1 MVKHHV
7 LIGLGFK
14 KINFRNRGLHHILKR
29 ASPVI
34 SQFIGG
40 AFGQDKMTIMPV
52 TPPPPPP
59 RQVGSAGRRPL
70 KFNY

>member
-7 LIGLGFK
+7 LIGLGIK
-14 KINFRNRGLHHILKR
+14 KQNFRNRGIQYMIKR

-34 SQFIGG
+34 SNFMGG
-40 AFGQDKMTIMPV
+40 ASPPMTIMPV
-52 TPPPPPP
+52 SRPPLKMGGVVVA
-59 RQVGSAGRRPL
+59 RHPL

>member
-7 LIGLGFK
+7 LIGLGIK
-14 KINFRNRGLHHILKR
+14 KQNFRNRGLNYMLKR

-40 AFGQDKMTIMPV
+40 AFGQDRMTIMPV
-52 TPPPPPP
+52 NPPPPP
-59 RQVGSAGRRPL
+59 QVGSAIRRPL

>member
-14 KINFRNRGLHHILKR
+14 KQNFRNRGINYILKR
-29 ASPVI
+29 ASPVMA
-34 SQFIGG
+34 QFVGG
-40 AFGQDKMTIMPV
+40 AFGPDRMTIMPV
-52 TPPPPPP
+52 SRPPPPSFS
-59 RQVGSAGRRPL
+59 GSGRRPL

>member
-14 KINFRNRGLHHILKR
+14 KQNFRNRGLNYMLKR
-29 ASPVI
+29 ASPVT
-34 SQFIGG
+34 QFIGG
-40 AFGQDKMTIMPV
+40 AFGQDRMTIMPV
-52 TPPPPPP
+52 NRPPPP
-59 RQVGSAGRRPL
+59 QVGSAVRRPL

>member
-14 KINFRNRGLHHILKR
+14 KHNFRNRGLHHLLKR
-29 ASPVI
+29 ASPI
-34 SQFIGG
+34 MAQFVGS
-40 AFGQDKMTIMPV
+40 ALPQDRMTIMPV
-52 TPPPPPP
+52 SRPPPSFS
-59 RQVGSAGRRPL
+59 GSGRRPL

>member
-14 KINFRNRGLHHILKR
+14 RKNFRNRGIQYMIKR

-34 SQFIGG
+34 SNFMGSAIPQN
-40 AFGQDKMTIMPV
+40 QMTIMPV
-52 TPPPPPP
+52 SRPPLKMGGVVVA
-59 RQVGSAGRRPL
+59 RHPL

>member
-14 KINFRNRGLHHILKR
+14 KQNFRNRGLNYMLKR

-34 SQFIGG
+34 SQFVGG

-52 TPPPPPP
+52 NRPPP
-59 RQVGSAGRRPL
+59 QFGGAARRPL

>member
-14 KINFRNRGLHHILKR
+14 KNNFRNQHLLKR
-29 ASPVI
+29 ASPI
-34 SQFIGG
+34 MSQIMGS
-40 AFGQDKMTIMPV
+40 ALPQNQMTIQPY
-52 TPPPPPP
+52 P
-59 RQVGSAGRRPL
+59 RPAPSFGGSGRRPL

>member
-1 MVKHHV
+1 M
-7 LIGLGFK
+7 
-14 KINFRNRGLHHILKR
+14 LKR

-40 AFGQDKMTIMPV
+40 AFGQDRMTIMPV
-52 TPPPPPP
+52 NRPPPP
-59 RQVGSAGRRPL
+59 QVGGATRRPL

>member
-14 KINFRNRGLHHILKR
+14 KQNFRNRGLQYMLNHRNRGSALP
-29 ASPVI
+29 SN
-34 SQFIGG
+34 Q
-40 AFGQDKMTIMPV
+40 MTIMPV
-52 TPPPPPP
+52 TRPAPTIGG
-59 RQVGSAGRRPL
+59 VIGRRPL

>member
-14 KINFRNRGLHHILKR
+14 RHNFRNRRLQHILKR

-34 SQFIGG
+34 SQFVGS
-40 AFGQDKMTIMPV
+40 ALPQDRMTIMPV
-52 TPPPPPP
+52 SRSPPSFS
-59 RQVGSAGRRPL
+59 GTGRRPL

>member
-14 KINFRNRGLHHILKR
+14 KHNFRSRGLQHMLKR
-29 ASPVI
+29 ASPI
-34 SQFIGG
+34 MAQFVGS
-40 AFGQDKMTIMPV
+40 ALPQDRMTIMPV
-52 TPPPPPP
+52 SRPPPSFN
-59 RQVGSAGRRPL
+59 GSGRRPL

>member
-14 KINFRNRGLHHILKR
+14 KHNFRNRGLQHILKR
-29 ASPVI
+29 ASPI
-34 SQFIGG
+34 MAQFVGS
-40 AFGQDKMTIMPV
+40 ALPQDRMTIMPV
-52 TPPPPPP
+52 SRPPPSFS
-59 RQVGSAGRRPL
+59 GTGRRPL

>member
-52 TPPPPPP
+52 NRPPPP
-59 RQVGSAGRRPL
+59 QFGGAARRPL

>member
-7 LIGLGFK
+7 LIGLGIK
-14 KINFRNRGLHHILKR
+14 KQNFRNRGLNYMLKR

-34 SQFIGG
+34 SQFIGV
-40 AFGQDKMTIMPV
+40 AFGQDRMTIMPV
-52 TPPPPPP
+52 NRPPPP
-59 RQVGSAGRRPL
+59 QVGSAVRRPL

>member
-1 MVKHHV
+1 MVKQHV

-52 TPPPPPP
+52 NRPPP
-59 RQVGSAGRRPL
+59 QFSGAGRRPL

>member
-14 KINFRNRGLHHILKR
+14 KQNFRNRGIQHILKR
-29 ASPVI
+29 ASPI
-34 SQFIGG
+34 MAQFVGG
-40 AFGQDKMTIMPV
+40 ALPQDRMTIMPV
-52 TPPPPPP
+52 SRPPPSFS
-59 RQVGSAGRRPL
+59 GTGRRPL

>member
-14 KINFRNRGLHHILKR
+14 KHNFRNRGIQHILKR
-29 ASPVI
+29 ASPI
-34 SQFIGG
+34 MAQFVGS
-40 AFGQDKMTIMPV
+40 ALPQDRMTIMPV
-52 TPPPPPP
+52 SRPPPSFS
-59 RQVGSAGRRPL
+59 GTGRRPL

>member
-14 KINFRNRGLHHILKR
+14 KQNFRNRGLQQMIKR

-34 SQFIGG
+34 SNFMGG
-40 AFGQDKMTIMPV
+40 AVPQNQMTIMPV
-52 TPPPPPP
+52 SRPPLKIGGVV
-59 RQVGSAGRRPL
+59 VGRHTL

>member
-14 KINFRNRGLHHILKR
+14 KHNFRNRGIQHILKR
-29 ASPVI
+29 ASPI
-34 SQFIGG
+34 MAQFVGS
-40 AFGQDKMTIMPV
+40 ALPQNQMTIMPV
-52 TPPPPPP
+52 SRSPPSFS
-59 RQVGSAGRRPL
+59 GTGRRPL

>member
-14 KINFRNRGLHHILKR
+14 KNNFRNRGLQRMLNR
-29 ASPVI
+29 AGKAIMGSALP
-34 SQFIGG
+34 QN
-40 AFGQDKMTIMPV
+40 QMTIQPYHR
-52 TPPPPPP
+52 PLPSFS
-59 RQVGSAGRRPL
+59 GSGRRPL

>member
-1 MVKHHV
+1 MVKHHI

-14 KINFRNRGLHHILKR
+14 KNNFRNRGLQHLIKR

-34 SQFIGG
+34 SNFMGG
-40 AFGQDKMTIMPV
+40 AVPQNQMTIMPV
-52 TPPPPPP
+52 SRPPLKIGGVV
-59 RQVGSAGRRPL
+59 VGRHTL

>member
-14 KINFRNRGLHHILKR
+14 KQNFRNRGLNYMLKR
-29 ASPVI
+29 ASPAI

-52 TPPPPPP
+52 NRPPP
-59 RQVGSAGRRPL
+59 QIGGASRRPL

>member
-14 KINFRNRGLHHILKR
+14 KINFRNRGLQHIIKR

-40 AFGQDKMTIMPV
+40 SFGQDKMTIMPV
-52 TPPPPPP
+52 NRPP
-59 RQVGSAGRRPL
+59 QFGGAARRPL

>member
-14 KINFRNRGLHHILKR
+14 KHNFRNRGIQHILKR
-29 ASPVI
+29 ASPI
-34 SQFIGG
+34 MAQFVGS
-40 AFGQDKMTIMPV
+40 AFPQDRMTIMPV
-52 TPPPPPP
+52 SRSPPSFS
-59 RQVGSAGRRPL
+59 GTGRRPL